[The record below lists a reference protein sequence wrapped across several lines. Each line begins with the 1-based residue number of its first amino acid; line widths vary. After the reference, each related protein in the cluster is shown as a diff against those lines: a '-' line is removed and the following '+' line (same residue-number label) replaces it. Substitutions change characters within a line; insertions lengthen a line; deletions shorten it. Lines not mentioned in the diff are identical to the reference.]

1 MTANAYVCQ
10 PSIVLNTGDEIPIH
24 MFLSSRSLESGKGE
38 ASRDHMKKRRG
49 EEEKG
54 VEAGESRK
62 CQRWNNSN
70 RSEADIRIMSS
81 RDQQ

>member
-1 MTANAYVCQ
+1 MNANAYVCQ
-10 PSIVLNTGDEIPIH
+10 PSIVLNTGDKIPIH
-24 MFLSSRSLESGKGE
+24 MFLSSRSSESGKGE
-38 ASRDHMKKRRG
+38 APRGHMRKRRG

-54 VEAGESRK
+54 VEAGKSRK

-70 RSEADIRIMSS
+70 RSEAEIKIMSS